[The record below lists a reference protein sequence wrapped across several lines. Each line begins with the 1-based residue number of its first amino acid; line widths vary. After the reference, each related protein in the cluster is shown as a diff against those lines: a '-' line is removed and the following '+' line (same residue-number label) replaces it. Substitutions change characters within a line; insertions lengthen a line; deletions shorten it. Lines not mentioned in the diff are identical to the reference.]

1 MFDKLSQR
9 DRRAL
14 KLGIVGVVLVPMFF
28 LCIVPWFEDWRQ
40 VREQLTARRQMMKK
54 ISTVDSRLFS
64 LVPKFAIP
72 RDEKSQGTLFRDE
85 FSKQLK
91 QAGINAKSVQLVSAR
106 KQQRVSGYKCLQL
119 QCRGECR
126 FEQVMD
132 LLAALNGNPYF
143 VAVEAI
149 TLKCDTKDRNKMDI
163 TLTVSTYAK

>member
-1 MFDKLSQR
+1 MFQKLKQR
-9 DRRAL
+9 DKRAL
-14 KLGIVGVVLVPMFF
+14 KLGIFGVLLIPVFF
-28 LCIVPWFEDWRQ
+28 LCIVPWFEDWSR
-40 VREQLTARRQMMKK
+40 VRKQLTARRRMMKK
-54 ISTVDSRLFS
+54 ITDVDSRLFS
-64 LVPKFAIP
+64 IVPKFSIP

-91 QAGINAKSVQLVSAR
+91 QAGINAKSLQLVSSA

-149 TLKCDTKDRNKMDI
+149 TLKCDAKDRNKMDV